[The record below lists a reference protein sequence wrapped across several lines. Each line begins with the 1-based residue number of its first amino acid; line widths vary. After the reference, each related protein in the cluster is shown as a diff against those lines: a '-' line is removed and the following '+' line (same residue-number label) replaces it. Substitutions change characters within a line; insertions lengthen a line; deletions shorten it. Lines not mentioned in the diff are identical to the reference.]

1 MRTSGDAKRG
11 SDGVTSGIE
20 YFFNPRS
27 IAIVG
32 ASDDKRKVG
41 GRPLA
46 ALIERGYAGKVFPIN
61 PRYQE
66 LAERPCYPSILDVP
80 DDIHMAIVC
89 VPAAAVLEVLEQCA
103 AKGVRAAVI
112 FSAGFGEVGEEG
124 GLEQEKIQKLARES
138 GMRLLGPNC
147 FGIVNAR
154 NAVMATFA
162 HELEMKS
169 VSQLTLSVVAQ
180 SGAFGAWMFEDAI
193 KAGVGCTSFTSVGNE
208 ADTEFSDFV
217 DYLLDD
223 PDTKIVGGY
232 LEGAKNGAKL
242 KRAAEKALR
251 VQKPLLITKV
261 GRTRAGSRAAA
272 SHTGSLAGADEIY
285 DAFFRQMGIVRIEH
299 PDEMTAFAILHRDGR
314 DYSGG
319 RVAILSGSG
328 GHGVMLADKCE
339 SVGLSVPEI
348 VGHTRVKLERSLPAI
363 GSGKNPIDL
372 TAAANGRPEIPSGCL
387 RALAEDEDN
396 IDVILTMPFFQWE
409 RSQELAQEFVDIYRS
424 TNKPIVLMAHG
435 RPESDQAAASFA
447 LVRSAGIPILYDQF
461 QAAQAIA
468 KLSWYQRKAKQG
480 RPVDGGPKA
489 PDEAARDEVR
499 ERLRDGAPL
508 SEFGCKQLLK
518 RYGISVTREGLATS
532 EEMAV
537 EVSRNVG
544 YPVALKVQ
552 SGQILHKT
560 EAGVIKLNLTSDR
573 EVRRAYKE
581 VLANARRFA
590 PQAHLEGVLV
600 QEMVQDGVEVIVGVT
615 KDPVFGPAIMFGL
628 GGIFVEALGDVSF
641 RIAPLTRLDAEEMID
656 EIRGRRVLEG
666 MRGKPPADRDA
677 LIDTLLRVSQFV
689 IDHRDQI
696 DELDLNPLVILP
708 KGAKVVDALIT
719 TTSR

>member
-1 MRTSGDAKRG
+1 MQHGDHDSA
-11 SDGVTSGIE
+11 TSGIG

-32 ASDDKRKVG
+32 ASDDKRKPG

-46 ALIERGYAGKVFPIN
+46 ALIERGYSGKVFPIN
-61 PRYQE
+61 PRYGE
-66 LAERPCYPSILDVP
+66 LAGRRCYPTVLDVP
-80 DDIHMAIVC
+80 DDIDMAIVS
-89 VPAAAVLEVLEQCA
+89 VPAVAVLEVLEQCA
-103 AKGVRAAVI
+103 RKGVRAAVV
-112 FSAGFGEVGEEG
+112 FSAGFGEVGAEG
-124 GLEQEKIQKLARES
+124 KAEQEKIRKLSRES
-138 GMRLLGPNC
+138 GMRVLGPNC
-147 FGIVNAR
+147 FGIMNVR

-162 HELEMKS
+162 SELEMKS
-169 VSQLTLSVVAQ
+169 ASQRTLSLVAQ
-180 SGAFGAWMFEDAI
+180 SGAFGARMFEGAT

-223 PDTKIVGGY
+223 PDTKIIGGY
-232 LEGAKNGAKL
+232 LEGAKDGAKL
-242 KRAAEKALR
+242 RRVAEKALR

-348 VGHTRVKLERSLPAI
+348 GGHTRAKLERSLPAI

-372 TAAANGRPEIPSGCL
+372 TAAANGKPEMPSGCL

-396 IDVILTMPFFQWE
+396 IDVILTMAFFQWE
-409 RSQELAQEFVDIYRS
+409 HSKELAQEFIDIYRS
-424 TNKPIVLMAHG
+424 TTKPIVVMAHD
-435 RPESDQAAASFA
+435 RPDSEEAAECFA
-447 LVRSAGIPILYDQF
+447 LVQSAGIPILYDQF
-461 QAAQAIA
+461 QAAEAIA
-468 KLSWYQRKAKQG
+468 KLSWYQRKAKRG
-480 RPVDGGPKA
+480 RVADGGPKV
-489 PDEAARDEVR
+489 PDPAARAEVR
-499 ERLRDGAPL
+499 ERLRGGEPL
-508 SEFGCKQLLK
+508 SEFRCKQLLES
-518 RYGISVTREGLATS
+518 YGIPVTREGLATS
-532 EEMAV
+532 ADMAV
-537 EVSRNVG
+537 ELSRNVG
-544 YPVALKVQ
+544 YPVALKAQ

-560 EAGVIKLNLTSDR
+560 EAEVIRLNLASD
-573 EVRRAYKE
+573 EDVRRAYEE
-581 VLANARRFA
+581 VLANARSHA
-590 PQAHLEGVLV
+590 PHALVEGVLV
-600 QEMVQDGVEVIVGVT
+600 QEMVQGGVEVIIGVT

-628 GGIFVEALGDVSF
+628 GGIFVEALRDVSF
-641 RIAPLTRLDAEEMID
+641 RIAPLIRADAEEMID

-666 MRGKPPADRDA
+666 MRGKPPADREA
-677 LIDTLLRVSQFV
+677 LVDTLLRVSQFV
-689 IDHRDQI
+689 TDHGDQI
-696 DELDLNPLVILP
+696 DELDINPLVLLP

-719 TTSR
+719 KTSR

>member
-1 MRTSGDAKRG
+1 MRNGASNTG
-11 SDGVTSGIE
+11 TSGIE

-32 ASDDKRKVG
+32 ASEDKKKVG

-46 ALIERGYAGKVFPIN
+46 ALIERGYAGKIFPIN
-61 PRYQE
+61 PRYE
-66 LAERPCYPSILDVP
+66 EVAGKRCYPSILDVP
-80 DDIHMAIVC
+80 DDIDMVIVS

-103 AKGVRAAVI
+103 TKGVRAAVI
-112 FSAGFGEVGEEG
+112 FSSGFGEVGAEG
-124 GLEQEKIQKLARES
+124 EAEQEKIRKLARES
-138 GMRLLGPNC
+138 GMRVLGPNC
-147 FGIVNAR
+147 FGIMHVS

-162 HELEMKS
+162 HELETKS
-169 VSQLTLSVVAQ
+169 DSPRTLSLVAQ
-180 SGAFGAWMFEDAI
+180 SGAFGARMFEDAT

-217 DYLLDD
+217 DYLLND
-223 PDTKIVGGY
+223 PDTTIIGGY
-232 LEGAKNGAKL
+232 LEGAKDGAKL

-251 VQKPLLITKV
+251 LQKPLLIMKV
-261 GRTRAGSRAAA
+261 GRTRAGSRAAS

-319 RVAILSGSG
+319 RVAIVSGSG

-339 SVGLSVPEI
+339 TVGLSVPEI
-348 VGHTRVKLERSLPAI
+348 RGHTRAKLERSLPVF

-372 TAAANGRPEIPSGCL
+372 TAAANGKPEMPSGCL

-409 RSQELAQEFVDIYRS
+409 RSKELAQEFVDIYRS
-424 TNKPIVLMAHG
+424 TNKPLVVMAHD
-435 RPESDQAAASFA
+435 RPDSDEAAARFA
-447 LVRSAGIPILYDQF
+447 LVQSAGIPILYDQF
-461 QAAQAIA
+461 QATEAIA
-468 KLSWYQRKAKQG
+468 KLSWYQRKARQG
-480 RPVDGGPKA
+480 RVVDTGPKA
-489 PDEAARDEVR
+489 PDPASCAEVR
-499 ERLRDGAPL
+499 EMLRGGEPL

-518 RYGISVTREGLATS
+518 KYGIPVTREALATS
-532 EEMAV
+532 ADMAV
-537 EVSRNVG
+537 ELSRNLG
-544 YPVALKVQ
+544 YPVALKAQ

-560 EAGVIKLNLTSDR
+560 EAGVIKLNLASDQ

-581 VLANARRFA
+581 VLANARSYA
-590 PQAHLEGVLV
+590 PQAHVEGVLV
-600 QEMVQDGVEVIVGVT
+600 QEMVRDGVEVIVGVT

-628 GGIFVEALGDVSF
+628 GGIFVEALRDVSF
-641 RIAPLTRLDAEEMID
+641 RIAPLTHADAEEMID

-677 LIDTLLRVSQFV
+677 LIDILLRVSQLV
-689 IDHRDQI
+689 TDHRDQI
-696 DELDLNPLVILP
+696 DELDLNPLVVLP

-719 TTSR
+719 KRAR